1 VDDVGV
7 IGIASE
13 AQATELPRAY
23 IAPQGGLARW
33 KTQEERGRLEREIV
47 AWVQENVS
55 DMPFE
60 NSVGMEWDGMDD
72 LG

>member
-23 IAPQGGLARW
+23 IVPQGGLARW

-60 NSVGMEWDGMDD
+60 N
-72 LG
+72 